1 MFSLHIL
8 YFASAIDRYLPFGIY
23 FAKAKQLYYTN
34 NMKILKIKIATL
46 SVVLATALMIG
57 TSCNSLT
64 KTQKGAGIGA
74 GGGALIGGL
83 IGRAAGNTAL
93 GAILGGA
100 VGGTA
105 GALIGHK
112 MDKQAAEIQQTV
124 PGATVTREGEGIL
137 VKFDSGILFDTD
149 RSLVKPDAQA
159 SLAKLATSLQNNPQT
174 DVKIIGHTDNTGTPA
189 HNMNLSI
196 ERALAVKSI
205 ITSDN
210 ISGSR
215 LTTEGKGESEPIA
228 NNSSAAG
235 RTQNRRVEIVIVA
248 NDQMKTQAQNGQ

>member
-1 MFSLHIL
+1 
-8 YFASAIDRYLPFGIY
+8 
-23 FAKAKQLYYTN
+23 
-34 NMKILKIKIATL
+34 MKTFKLKIATF
-46 SVVLATALMIG
+46 SVVLATLATIV
-57 TSCNSLT
+57 TSCDSLT
-64 KTQKGAGIGA
+64 KTQKGAAAGG

-83 IGRAAGNTAL
+83 IGHAAGNTAL

-100 VGGTA
+100 IGGTA

-149 RSLVKPDAQA
+149 QATVKPDAQA
-159 SLAKLATSLQNNPQT
+159 SLAKLATSLQNNSQT
-174 DVKIIGHTDNTGTPA
+174 DIKIIGHTDNTGTQV
-189 HNMNLSI
+189 HNMDLSI
-196 ERALAVKSI
+196 KRALAVKSI

-210 ISGSR
+210 VNGSR
-215 LTTEGKGESEPIA
+215 MTTEGKGESEPIA
-228 NNSSAAG
+228 DNTTVAG

-248 NDQMKTQAQNGQ
+248 NDQMKSQAQNGQ